1 MKKESNNVSE
11 SPRQSTLPENRET
24 QMIALAY
31 DQAEKELREGTAT
44 SQVLT
49 YFLKLG
55 SEKEKREREKLENEN
70 ALLRAKVD
78 AIKSGQTS
86 EQLYKEAIEAMKLYT
101 GGSKDD

>member
-1 MKKESNNVSE
+1 MKKETDKFSE

-44 SQVLT
+44 SQVVT
-49 YFLKLG
+49 YFLRLG

-86 EQLYKEAIEAMKLYT
+86 EQLYKEAIEAMKLYA
-101 GGSKDD
+101 GSKND

>member
-44 SQVLT
+44 SQLVT

-101 GGSKDD
+101 GGSKND